1 MDKGITLFNFSEE
14 QNLFIAK
21 GKSAEM
27 VSTTVSDNDE
37 AFSLKIF
44 VDFAHTGV
52 SRLGT
57 IFKILYFSLNVDNDM
72 FFKSESTS
80 VNSGALIPILR
91 ISAFVLTVLPC
102 NVILAIN
109 Q

>member
-1 MDKGITLFNFSEE
+1 MDKGTTSFSFSEE

-27 VSTTVSDNDE
+27 VSITVSENEE
-37 AFSLKIF
+37 AFLLKIF

-52 SRLGT
+52 SKLGT

-72 FFKSESTS
+72 FF
-80 VNSGALIPILR
+80 
-91 ISAFVLTVLPC
+91 
-102 NVILAIN
+102 
-109 Q
+109 